1 MGIATGINLKSQR
14 RWGGTSNRGVC
25 FVALV
30 CLPLIGSL
38 VLVAEPIQSESSST
52 SDSTAGLPG
61 RLLQHPPVRV
71 TPSITT
77 SVSAFSATQSAA
89 GRVLMAAGFG
99 ERDTRTSNASPARAI
114 FPILPAP
121 APQLQAAA
129 ANAQTSSATESAIAT
144 AVGRS
149 LRAYTRDAENA
160 QARNAMN
167 SRRRATFSSA
177 ISRAAAAGALAVP
190 DFRGPVGSSLNPSR
204 FAPPPADNSFDP
216 GFSQAADVISVIPG
230 LSLQSVTLSAGYS
243 SNALPRDFGGQ
254 SNIGNYNLGPD
265 YDLGASA
272 VLQYGHSGRHSSIR
286 INYMPSH
293 IQRSRIPEW
302 SSTDHRLSLGTSYDL
317 TPRWTLSAD
326 GRAANV
332 GQEQSWYVPPAL
344 RDVSGISPDLDGLL
358 DRLQAGEIS
367 DDEFAAVL
375 TGSPVVDNPGG
386 REQDLSRVLSAAASA
401 SASYAY
407 SRRVTMRFGG
417 SSTLN
422 RMVDGD
428 SGANR
433 PGYRYIQSAQRSNA
447 DMSVSYRLS
456 SRTQITAL
464 HQSSLSNSTIARSL
478 IHNPSVSLRQRLSRH
493 WNYQVGIGVG
503 AIRYLEGTQIR
514 SAGERA
520 TLMTANGR
528 LNYMKEGHVI
538 SAYGARRAGD
548 EYGLG
553 SRSTL
558 GAGVNWSWQSRRGP
572 WGGSAGIGITRSDY
586 INGVASGSQLASDL
600 YSAGVS
606 RRLTPSMSWHSDYY
620 YGAYESPYV
629 GVVTNMSVHRVQMS
643 LVWRPAEKR

>member
-1 MGIATGINLKSQR
+1 MGITTGVNLKSRR
-14 RWGGTSNRGVC
+14 RWGGTSNRGVR
-25 FVALV
+25 FVAVV
-30 CLPLIGSL
+30 CLSLMGSL
-38 VLVAEPIQSESSST
+38 ALVAEPIQSESSPT
-52 SDSTAGLPG
+52 SDSTAESPG
-61 RLLQHPPVRV
+61 RLLQDPPDRV
-71 TPSITT
+71 TPSTTT

-99 ERDTRTSNASPARAI
+99 ERDTRTSNASPARAM
-114 FPILPAP
+114 FPMLPAP

-129 ANAQTSSATESAIAT
+129 GNAQTSSATESATVT
-144 AVGRS
+144 AVARS
-149 LRAYTRDAENA
+149 LRAYTRDAGNA
-160 QARNAMN
+160 QARNATD

-190 DFRGPVGSSLNPSR
+190 DFRGPVGSSLNSSR

-230 LSLQSVTLSAGYS
+230 LSLQSATLSAGYS
-243 SNALPRDFGGQ
+243 SNALPRGFGGQ

-272 VLQYGHSGRHSSIR
+272 VLQYGHSGRHGSIQV
-286 INYMPSH
+286 NYMPSH
-293 IQRSRIPEW
+293 SQRGRIPEW
-302 SSTDHRLSLGTSYDL
+302 SSTDHRLLLGTTYDL
-317 TPRWTLSAD
+317 TPRWTLSANA
-326 GRAANV
+326 RAANV
-332 GQEQSWYVPPAL
+332 GQEQSWYVPPEL

-375 TGSPVVDNPGG
+375 TGSPVVDNLGG

-422 RMVDGD
+422 KMVDGD

-433 PGYRYIQSAQRSNA
+433 PGYRYIQSTQRSNA

-456 SRTQITAL
+456 PRTQITAL

-493 WNYQVGIGVG
+493 WNYQVGVGVG

-514 SAGERA
+514 SAGEQA
-520 TLMTANGR
+520 TLMTASGR

-558 GAGVNWSWQSRRGP
+558 GAGLNWSWQSRRGP
-572 WGGSAGIGITRSDY
+572 WGGSAGIGITRSDF
-586 INGVASGSQLASDL
+586 INGVASGSRLASDL
-600 YSAGVS
+600 YSAGFS
-606 RRLTPSMSWHSDYY
+606 RRLTPSTSWHSDYY